1 MGTNRQYILELEMN
15 QTSNAD
21 KKEKVVN
28 LYTVAENKVIVDNDV
43 KARAI
48 EIQKNGIKT
57 IDSLHIALAEK
68 SKADVMLTTDD
79 LLEKKASKMDLKTKV
94 CNPVNW
100 LMEVTKNEQ

>member
-1 MGTNRQYILELEMN
+1 M
-15 QTSNAD
+15 
-21 KKEKVVN
+21 
-28 LYTVAENKVIVDNDV
+28 
-43 KARAI
+43 
-48 EIQKNGIKT
+48 KT

-79 LLEKKASKMDLKTKV
+79 ILEKKANQMDLKTRV